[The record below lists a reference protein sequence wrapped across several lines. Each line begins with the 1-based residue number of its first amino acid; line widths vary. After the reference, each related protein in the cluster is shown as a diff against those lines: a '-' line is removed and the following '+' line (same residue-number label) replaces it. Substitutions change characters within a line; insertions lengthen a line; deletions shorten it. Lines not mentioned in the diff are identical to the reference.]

1 MKKKLIGAAGM
12 YFAVML
18 IFAILSRAADSVNV
32 IQIQVKNP
40 QNQMVTHEVTGT
52 GKVEGSQEMAVFVQE
67 NLQVQAGFGSCRG
80 NGEKR
85 GCPYEAFRR
94 EHFICRKGTGK

>member
-18 IFAILSRAADSVNV
+18 IFTILSRAADSVNV

-67 NLQVQAGFGSCRG
+67 NLQVEQVLVHAGETVKKGDALMKLS
-80 NGEKR
+80 GESISSAAK
-85 GCPYEAFRR
+85 EL
-94 EHFICRKGTGK
+94 

>member
-18 IFAILSRAADSVNV
+18 IFTILSRAADSVNV

-40 QNQMVTHEVTGT
+40 QKQMVTHVGFEPTIT
-52 GKVEGSQEMAVFVQE
+52 SAVKGRQLYQFVQR
-67 NLQVQAGFGSCRG
+67 A
-80 NGEKR
+80 
-85 GCPYEAFRR
+85 
-94 EHFICRKGTGK
+94 I

>member
-18 IFAILSRAADSVNV
+18 IFTILSRAADSVNV

-40 QNQMVTHEVTGT
+40 QNQKIGRAHV
-52 GKVEGSQEMAVFVQE
+52 
-67 NLQVQAGFGSCRG
+67 
-80 NGEKR
+80 
-85 GCPYEAFRR
+85 
-94 EHFICRKGTGK
+94 

>member
-18 IFAILSRAADSVNV
+18 IFTILSRAADSVNV

-67 NLQVQAGFGSCRG
+67 TCRWSRFWSMPG
-80 NGEKR
+80 KR
-85 GCPYEAFRR
+85 
-94 EHFICRKGTGK
+94 

>member
-52 GKVEGSQEMAVFVQE
+52 GKVEGSQEMAVFVQGKPAGG
-67 NLQVQAGFGSCRG
+67 AGFGPCRG